1 MNCRPGAF
9 MLHGDVVVD
18 PINSNASLP
27 DAERARGRASR
38 VAFTLVEL
46 LVVVSIIALLVGIL
60 LPSLGGARRS
70 GQRASC
76 AANLKQI
83 GTGMRMYLND
93 SNDYL
98 PNAPPL
104 PSLQPPTGVEQPG
117 IATVLKP
124 YLTEHVGK
132 QDDVFRCPGDVPG
145 KTRRDPPNDD
155 KSFYDTEGTSY
166 AYNFRLSGEKLYEVV
181 RRDWVKQYYGGQVN
195 EEQIWIMRD
204 YVAFHGKPGK
214 PGASNYLYVDGHVSD
229 LER

>member
-1 MNCRPGAF
+1 MNLGRAAF
-9 MLHGDVVVD
+9 MLSGVVV
-18 PINSNASLP
+18 
-27 DAERARGRASR
+27 ERKSTRRVRIPVMPAARSGRGRQ
-38 VAFTLVEL
+38 AFTLVEL
-46 LVVVSIIALLVGIL
+46 LVVISIIALLLGIL
-60 LPSLGGARRS
+60 LPSLSGARHG

-83 GTGMRMYLND
+83 GTGMRMYLNE

-98 PNAPPL
+98 PDAPAL
-104 PSLQPPTGVEQPG
+104 PSLQPPTGAERPG

-145 KTRRDPPNDD
+145 KTRRDPPNDG
-155 KSFYDTEGTSY
+155 KSFYETEGTSY

-181 RRDWVKQYYGGQVN
+181 RQDFVKRYYGGQLT